1 MFAFNFEKRMSKD
14 LSFEFESITSRKN
27 PKIIRACS
35 FADKKYRDKEGF
47 FTFEGEKLFLEAIAS
62 GIEICEVYFTER
74 AEKNCSSLLSKAYS
88 LGASLYLV
96 TDEVY
101 DKLTYEK
108 ASQKIFILAKKLEI
122 PIFSKDVAACGGF
135 VLLEGVRDPSNVGA
149 ILRTCLALGSD
160 KIILSSDCADVFG
173 YKTVRAAMGA
183 VFRARLYTTDN
194 ISECINLLKKHGKV
208 YATALRHDAISI
220 SRLEFSKSD
229 SIVIGNEGHGV
240 SQEVLSGCDKTVIIP
255 MMHESE
261 SLNAS
266 VAAALFIWEKA
277 KKTLEE
283 YK

>member
-1 MFAFNFEKRMSKD
+1 MSKA

-47 FTFEGEKLFLEAIAS
+47 FTFEGEKLFSEAITS
-62 GIEICEVYFTER
+62 EIEIREVYFTER
-74 AEKNCSSLLSKAYS
+74 AEKNCSELLSRAYS

-108 ASQKIFILAKKLEI
+108 ASQQIFVLAKKPEI
-122 PIFSKDVAACGGF
+122 PIFSKEAATGGF

-160 KIILSSDCADVFG
+160 RIILSSDCADVFG

-183 VFRARLYTTDN
+183 VFRAKLYTADN
-194 ISECINLLKKHGKV
+194 ISECIKLLKKNGKV
-208 YATALRHDAISI
+208 YATALSDDAISI
-220 SRLEFSKSD
+220 SDVEFLKSD

-255 MMHESE
+255 MMYESE

-266 VAAALFIWEKA
+266 VAAAIFIWEKA
-277 KKTLEE
+277 RKTLEE
-283 YK
+283 YR